1 MEELISLYKKS
12 IILYDYLDIFNI
24 FMELLQIKE
33 KMETLDDT
41 NKEADTLAEA
51 INSINEQDICSAFL
65 YCYYTANSHKE
76 YNNRLDKLYMYI
88 KKEGLTERQK
98 QEYVN
103 ILCQEEKKDKKGQ
116 RKAEEK
122 IRKIFQEEA
131 EEIIENLHFLA
142 TRDDFH
148 YIYYYISQYIN
159 RQKYTFTQQEIMS
172 YIEKAKEDTESN
184 KFNKK
189 IRYIRICFMMKEVLL
204 EPVQT
209 QIEIYAKDMAIWRKH
224 NETESLTLT
233 KNIEKIK
240 QIFQKDRIA
249 MQDIKLLQT
258 ILKEENLIN
267 KSLQLI
273 LEHNNEQRKKKKEP
287 DTLENKMRDLFSNI
301 EYESFSL
308 PIKKFICDEKNSVR
322 VTQIMSILSKNKIE
336 LEIKNIEKILIEG
349 KEKNMNF
356 IGNLLHKNYIENPF
370 INRHIELLTDTNVF
384 LDFLNKINLLVSRNL
399 DLKVALQSIDLMKI
413 DMNHLLNNL
422 YMLEGYKI
430 RIDKKGIHSYKF
442 LIDTETFDIIDLF
455 IEEGLSD
462 IIRNHPEYLNPTLR
476 NVPKRI
482 HINHLISSPVRN
494 EEKTKLLSNILY
506 EKYYFLSDE
515 ELDSFLCN
523 HTEEYVNEEIT
534 GILKNKKRNKIDKKI
549 MEKIEIQQLDNHFL
563 NGENYLFGTTT
574 ISRIKF
580 LINYSILQKYT
591 KFSIKDLI
599 YNALIYNSYLLH
611 EELLI
616 IKREVESI
624 YGEKILVKDK

>member
-1 MEELISLYKKS
+1 M
-12 IILYDYLDIFNI
+12 
-24 FMELLQIKE
+24 
-33 KMETLDDT
+33 
-41 NKEADTLAEA
+41 ARRAR
-51 INSINEQDICSAFL
+51 
-65 YCYYTANSHKE
+65 
-76 YNNRLDKLYMYI
+76 YNR
-88 KKEGLTERQK
+88 
-98 QEYVN
+98 
-103 ILCQEEKKDKKGQ
+103 
-116 RKAEEK
+116 
-122 IRKIFQEEA
+122 
-131 EEIIENLHFLA
+131 
-142 TRDDFH
+142 
-148 YIYYYISQYIN
+148 
-159 RQKYTFTQQEIMS
+159 
-172 YIEKAKEDTESN
+172 
-184 KFNKK
+184 
-189 IRYIRICFMMKEVLL
+189 
-204 EPVQT
+204 
-209 QIEIYAKDMAIWRKH
+209 
-224 NETESLTLT
+224 
-233 KNIEKIK
+233 
-240 QIFQKDRIA
+240 
-249 MQDIKLLQT
+249 
-258 ILKEENLIN
+258 
-267 KSLQLI
+267 
-273 LEHNNEQRKKKKEP
+273 
-287 DTLENKMRDLFSNI
+287 
-301 EYESFSL
+301 
-308 PIKKFICDEKNSVR
+308 
-322 VTQIMSILSKNKIE
+322 
-336 LEIKNIEKILIEG
+336 
-349 KEKNMNF
+349 
-356 IGNLLHKNYIENPF
+356 
-370 INRHIELLTDTNVF
+370 
-384 LDFLNKINLLVSRNL
+384 
-399 DLKVALQSIDLMKI
+399 
-413 DMNHLLNNL
+413 
-422 YMLEGYKI
+422 

-442 LIDTETFDIIDLF
+442 LIDIEIFDIIDLF